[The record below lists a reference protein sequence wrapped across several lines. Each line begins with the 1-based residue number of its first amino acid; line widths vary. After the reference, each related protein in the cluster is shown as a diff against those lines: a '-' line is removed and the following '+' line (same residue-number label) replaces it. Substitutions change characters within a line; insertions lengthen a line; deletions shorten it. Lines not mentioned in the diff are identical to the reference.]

1 MRQLDEEAQSEAKR
15 RARNLVADAL
25 QRVAAS
31 HAAETT
37 SSLIELPSDDMKGR
51 IIGRE
56 GRNIRTLEHLTGVD
70 VIVDDTPQAVV
81 LSSFDPIRREIAKI
95 TLLKLVEDGRIQPAR
110 IEEMY
115 YQSKTE
121 IDEHIQQA
129 GEQAVFEAN
138 CGDFHEEIVK
148 LLGRLNYRTS
158 YGQNVLKHTL
168 EVVHLAGLMATELEA
183 NVKTAKRAAMLHDV
197 GKALTHEVEGSHAA
211 ISTQY
216 AKRYGETPG
225 VIHAVEAH
233 HYEVQ
238 PQTVEAVLLIAA
250 DAISGARPGARGDSL
265 ENYIKRL
272 AALEELAAK
281 KPGVEKVYAL
291 QAGREIRV
299 IVKPGEINDDEA
311 ALLSHEIAREIEND
325 LEYPGQIKV
334 TVIREF
340 RRNVEFAKYAAA
352 SAFARCGGATTSRR
366 SVPDERSRLGADQ
379 GHARGARAG
388 GGALAGG
395 GGRDRLQHLH
405 DPREAGSALRR
416 APRQREDAEG
426 RRPRQGD
433 RRRRLLRGG
442 AARAALRALPVRR
455 RRLRPGHDPAPR
467 ATGSAPA
474 ARRPAA
480 ASAPARSASSP
491 ARCRCTANAASR
503 PGCRSRWA
511 ATRSAR
517 TASCPPCAGAR
528 QSRRPGEILAEV
540 TRLAAEGV
548 REITLLGQNVNSW
561 GRDLAPDVRTEFGEL
576 LRACDAVDGIERI
589 RFTSP
594 HPKDF
599 RREVIAA
606 MADCDAGLRARAPA
620 APVRARPGS

>member
-1 MRQLDEEAQSEAKR
+1 MLVIAAVLISVVLTGALVLVASRLLGGSSIAEARREAETIRREAKIEAREEAVRLRAEVERELAEQRSRITKIEERALAREDEVERRQKEIERREQGLADREVHVRELQDDLKQAKQRELEELERVSGMTVNEAKARLLDQSEELIRHDLARRVRQLDEEAQVEAKR

-81 LSSFDPIRREIAKI
+81 LSSFDPIRREIAKM

-115 YQSKTE
+115 YQSKAE
-121 IDEHIQQA
+121 IDEHILQA

-138 CGDFHEEIVK
+138 CGDFHEELVK

-168 EVVHLAGLMATELEA
+168 EVVHLAGLMATELDA

-197 GKALTHEVEGSHAA
+197 GKAVTHEIEGSHAQ

-216 AKRYGETPG
+216 AKRFGETPG
-225 VIHAVEAH
+225 VVHAVEAH

-250 DAISGARPGARGDSL
+250 DAVSGARPGARGDSL

-272 AALEELAAK
+272 EALEDLAAK

-299 IVKPGEINDDEA
+299 IVKPAEIDDDHA
-311 ALLSHEIAREIEND
+311 ALLSHEIARDIEQE

-334 TVIREF
+334 TVIRES
-340 RRNVEFAKYAAA
+340 RSTEFAK
-352 SAFARCGGATTSRR
+352 
-366 SVPDERSRLGADQ
+366 
-379 GHARGARAG
+379 
-388 GGALAGG
+388 
-395 GGRDRLQHLH
+395 
-405 DPREAGSALRR
+405 
-416 APRQREDAEG
+416 
-426 RRPRQGD
+426 
-433 RRRRLLRGG
+433 
-442 AARAALRALPVRR
+442 
-455 RRLRPGHDPAPR
+455 
-467 ATGSAPA
+467 
-474 ARRPAA
+474 
-480 ASAPARSASSP
+480 
-491 ARCRCTANAASR
+491 
-503 PGCRSRWA
+503 
-511 ATRSAR
+511 
-517 TASCPPCAGAR
+517 
-528 QSRRPGEILAEV
+528 
-540 TRLAAEGV
+540 
-548 REITLLGQNVNSW
+548 
-561 GRDLAPDVRTEFGEL
+561 
-576 LRACDAVDGIERI
+576 
-589 RFTSP
+589 
-594 HPKDF
+594 
-599 RREVIAA
+599 
-606 MADCDAGLRARAPA
+606 
-620 APVRARPGS
+620 